1 MPATIANTRIL
12 NENITYSFP
21 SDLMLPTVD
30 FQPEVE
36 SLPIL
41 PFGDLFGRKTA
52 ELTES
57 KPFVLPEHEI
67 LIMAKKYYEEN
78 RSALLK
84 KYQDKYIA
92 IFNNKV
98 VDSSKNFSKL
108 ASRVYKK
115 YGYQTIYM
123 PFVTAKEKVVKIP
136 SPRIKIS

>member
-1 MPATIANTRIL
+1 MIGTIANTRIL

-21 SDLMLPTVD
+21 PDLILPTVV

-36 SLPIL
+36 LPSIW
-41 PFGDLFGRKTA
+41 PFGELFEKKTA

-67 LIMAKKYYEEN
+67 LIMAKKYYVEN
-78 RSALLK
+78 REALLK
-84 KYQDKYIA
+84 KYQGKYIA

-98 VDSSKNFSKL
+98 IDSGKNFSKL
-108 ASRVYKK
+108 ATRVYKN

-136 SPRIKIS
+136 SPRIKIF

>member
-21 SDLMLPTVD
+21 PDLILPTVV

-36 SLPIL
+36 VLPIS
-41 PFGDLFGRKTA
+41 PFEDLFEKKTA

-57 KPFVLPEHEI
+57 ESFVLPDHEI

-78 RSALLK
+78 RETLLK
-84 KYQDKYIA
+84 KYRDKFIA
-92 IFNNKV
+92 IFNNEV
-98 VDSSKNFSKL
+98 VDSDKNFSKL

-115 YGYQTIYM
+115 FGYQTIYM
-123 PFVTAKEKVVKIP
+123 PFITAKEKIVKIP
-136 SPRIKIS
+136 SPRIRIF